1 MSGPVEEGHGAGGC
15 SAARRRATVALS
27 VTGLLEPATT
37 LVGERVSAVVVE
49 ARAATVKL
57 TGDEVEPL

>member
-1 MSGPVEEGHGAGGC
+1 MKKVTVPVGVPLPDAG
-15 SAARRRATVALS
+15 ATVALS